1 MKMIKSLLLI
11 TAGVCVTTLLHAQ
24 EKELKTATAKPVAVT
39 APPPGTKPAM
49 AATIQPDSK
58 IKPSGIPGEPVT
70 ATASPLKRDTDI
82 KAPQEKPTVKL
93 SDGNEN
99 TTQSLSADNMKTLNG
114 TAERSRQTVP
124 LTNNQNAKPLPISKP
139 AVLNTQGNQ

>member
-1 MKMIKSLLLI
+1 
-11 TAGVCVTTLLHAQ
+11 
-24 EKELKTATAKPVAVT
+24 
-39 APPPGTKPAM
+39 
-49 AATIQPDSK
+49 
-58 IKPSGIPGEPVT
+58 GIPGEPVT